1 MNTLKTI
8 VLLFTLLCFVA
19 ACKKA
24 GPSAADEAKKFC
36 DCSSS
41 AVEMVKKMDG
51 ASPDEKEK
59 MIKEAQAATSEA
71 LKCLTSQASAKRALS
86 ADKLA
91 AWETS
96 YKAAVKSTCPEAVKA
111 LKLNY

>member
-1 MNTLKTI
+1 MNTLKSVTLI
-8 VLLFTLLCFVA
+8 FTLLCLVA
-19 ACKKA
+19 ACKKS

-41 AVEMVKKMDG
+41 AVEMVKKMEG

-71 LKCLTSQASAKRALS
+71 LKCLTNQATVKRALS
-86 ADKLA
+86 GDKLA

-96 YKAAVKSTCPEAVKA
+96 YKSAVKSTCPEAVRA